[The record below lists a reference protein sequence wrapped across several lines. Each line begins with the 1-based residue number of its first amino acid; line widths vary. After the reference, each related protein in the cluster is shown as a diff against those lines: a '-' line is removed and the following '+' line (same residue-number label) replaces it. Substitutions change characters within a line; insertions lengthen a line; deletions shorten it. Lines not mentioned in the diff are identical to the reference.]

1 MKLEGLKEQVKFGPS
16 GPNVVLRS
24 QTPRW
29 LNFPKPQTPKL
40 WNFLRFHNF
49 IEFVLWFWRKW
60 GPVCEIRRLKGASEI
75 WPKWPQTPRSLNL
88 SKPQSPKLWN
98 FLRFYV
104 IEFILWFWR
113 KWGRLWKL
121 EPRFLTYVLIQLLG
135 PNCSKPVFRSKNPNV
150 THNSWRMYSSHV
162 YIFIL

>member
-1 MKLEGLKEQVKFGPS
+1 MNSSYDSGEDEVLFVKLEGLKEQVKFGPS

-24 QTPRW
+24 LTPRW

-40 WNFLRFHNF
+40 WNFLRFDNF

-60 GPVCEIRRLKGASEI
+60 GPVCEIRRLKGESEI

-98 FLRFYV
+98 FLRFCYWIHLMIPEKMRPFV
-104 IEFILWFWR
+104 KIGAKVPDLCLDTTF
-113 KWGRLWKL
+113 GPKL
-121 EPRFLTYVLIQLLG
+121 Q
-135 PNCSKPVFRSKNPNV
+135 
-150 THNSWRMYSSHV
+150 
-162 YIFIL
+162 